1 MLVECNDKTG
11 GEVYEMIIRQIF
23 QDLQLSPSVK
33 DMRVFVDPAE
43 VVFIIV
49 MQMDRTAP
57 NVMFSEVATYKY
69 DKNTDETTISLKEE
83 KYLPTLLKKL
93 WVMKGRENVHQPN
106 RSQIVIDG
114 EGDNLSEIA
123 VDDYSEN
130 LKKRLYDAAFR
141 IIPEGFR
148 IIKDLS
154 KGNLVALVCTDE
166 LIKDEWVEKAESFI
180 KELED
185 N

>member
-1 MLVECNDKTG
+1 MLVECSDKTG

-57 NVMFSEVATYKY
+57 NVMLSEVATYKY
-69 DKNTDETTISLKEE
+69 DKNSNETTISLKEE
-83 KYLPTLLKKL
+83 KYLPILLKKL
-93 WVMKGRENVHQPN
+93 WIIKGRENVHQPN
-106 RSQIVIDG
+106 RFQIVITG
-114 EGDNLSEIA
+114 EDNNLSEIA
-123 VDDYSEN
+123 VDDHSEN

-154 KGNLVALVCTDE
+154 KDNLVALVCTDE

-180 KELED
+180 KELET